1 MQIGGGGGGGSEMPV
16 AMCLGH
22 WYCIVCLP
30 NSICL
35 MNAAAAADAVDAVVG
50 TSFNALATNGL
61 RWATTAVVCIT
72 HTQTSTFLKCGELT
86 VLLLL
91 LPPKAFHF
99 FSFSSSSFSRSPL
112 SVQNRI

>member
-1 MQIGGGGGGGSEMPV
+1 MQIGGGGGSEMPV

-35 MNAAAAADAVDAVVG
+35 MNAADAVDAVVG

-72 HTQTSTFLKCGELT
+72 HTHTDEYFFEVWRTNRELRYCCS
-86 VLLLL
+86 
-91 LPPKAFHF
+91 PKAFHS
-99 FSFSSSSFSRSPL
+99 FSFSSSFSRSPL